1 MDAARLVAWRLR
13 LAVAALRGRGRGGR
27 RLELVVGGSVAT
39 SLLLLSWAWTRALA
53 AAPETASWAPLAL
66 FAALHATFVLSLMR
80 DTAAALG
87 HLFVSPDVPLL
98 LAAPFGARP
107 LVALKGLEAIGDAA
121 AFPVTVALPVLLG
134 YGLAVGAPPAY
145 FVAAPL
151 VLALLLCLTVGAGFV
166 LALLLAPVVPAGR
179 VRQWLRLAVTGLSLA
194 AWLGLVWLNAA
205 PGGRGWEEIGASGA
219 ALASGPAAG
228 APSGWAASALLAVAG
243 TGAGSPAVPLG
254 QLVAAVLAAVAVL
267 FAAARGFP
275 LAWQRSQVLDRRVR
289 RERRPSPRTAGPP
302 VLAGVARAARTAPGA
317 RAGLALAPAFA
328 RRDAR
333 LVGRDPNL
341 LWDMGLLLIMSSV
354 LPLAVVP
361 MLGQRAGWV
370 ALPAL
375 FFFAAE
381 LGYDLGSRA
390 FPLERQ
396 AWTWV
401 FAAPLSPRAI
411 LAARGA
417 AAWGFGMVL
426 VGAAGAAAW
435 IGLHLSGRAA
445 PAALAVAWALFSIT
459 LPAGLA
465 AGLYLGRADWRHP
478 RQMLDLGGRLLLIA
492 ILLVLS
498 FGLVV
503 SLSAAEGGRALSVDA
518 RSALAWGAGTGLAV
532 VVAALWLALRR
543 LRRFEGLN

>member
-1 MDAARLVAWRLR
+1 VA
-13 LAVAALRGRGRGGR
+13 GT
-27 RLELVVGGSVAT
+27 ETGSP
-39 SLLLLSWAWTRALA
+39 
-53 AAPETASWAPLAL
+53 AAP
-66 FAALHATFVLSLMR
+66 
-80 DTAAALG
+80 
-87 HLFVSPDVPLL
+87 
-98 LAAPFGARP
+98 
-107 LVALKGLEAIGDAA
+107 
-121 AFPVTVALPVLLG
+121 
-134 YGLAVGAPPAY
+134 
-145 FVAAPL
+145 
-151 VLALLLCLTVGAGFV
+151 
-166 LALLLAPVVPAGR
+166 LALLLA
-179 VRQWLRLAVTGLSLA
+179 
-194 AWLGLVWLNAA
+194 
-205 PGGRGWEEIGASGA
+205 
-219 ALASGPAAG
+219 
-228 APSGWAASALLAVAG
+228 
-243 TGAGSPAVPLG
+243 
-254 QLVAAVLAAVAVL
+254 AVLAAAAVL
-267 FAAARGFP
+267 FAVARGFP
-275 LAWQRSQVLDRRVR
+275 LAWQRAQVLDRRAR
-289 RERRPSPRTAGPP
+289 RTAPAPLRASGRPA
-302 VLAGVARAARTAPGA
+302 LAGATHAARTAAGA

-341 LWDMGLLLIMSSV
+341 LWDMALLLIMSSV

-361 MLGQRAGWV
+361 MLGQHAEWI

-396 AWTWV
+396 AWPWV
-401 FAAPLSPRAI
+401 FAAPLAPRAI

-417 AAWGFGMVL
+417 AAWGFGMSL
-426 VGAAGAAAW
+426 VGVAGAAAW

-445 PAALAVAWALFSIT
+445 PAALGVAGALFSVT

-478 RQMLDLGGRLLLIA
+478 RQMLDLGGRLLLIV

-543 LRRFEGLN
+543 LRRFEGLR